1 MKLTCWTILALAAS
15 IPSVAAAQYSVH
27 WAAPV
32 AATGPSAYFPIGMP
46 LQLKTRNE
54 LNTKDVHSG
63 DRFYL
68 EVAEALIYRGQVV
81 VPVGSIAVG
90 EVMRSERSGNFGK
103 RGELEV
109 RLDYVETPSGPVR
122 ISGRSARQG
131 LDQGVLAIGGALFVS
146 WPMMFIHGTSGRL
159 PADSPITAYLADDLH
174 FGVQPGSAQAARA
187 GTEAP
192 PQGPRALPARF
203 DPSVFSANR
212 P

>member
-1 MKLTCWTILALAAS
+1 
-15 IPSVAAAQYSVH
+15 
-27 WAAPV
+27 
-32 AATGPSAYFPIGMP
+32 
-46 LQLKTRNE
+46 
-54 LNTKDVHSG
+54 
-63 DRFYL
+63 
-68 EVAEALIYRGQVV
+68 
-81 VPVGSIAVG
+81 
-90 EVMRSERSGNFGK
+90 
-103 RGELEV
+103 
-109 RLDYVETPSGPVR
+109 
-122 ISGRSARQG
+122 

-174 FGVQPGSAQAARA
+174 FGVQPGPVQAARA